1 MELLL
6 KRDEKQL
13 AFSTSY
19 DLFAK
24 LELTP
29 EEAAR
34 LRKAETNNVYVWQPD
49 LVSGMKEGSGSRLK
63 GAVLAFLLGIIVS
76 VAWSPLLFFP
86 VALISW
92 FPLSKL
98 VFTQS
103 RKGITVADLITG
115 RTIHCK
121 SIDELYVKENAI
133 KENTQKYCNAI
144 EQMHALD
151 DVQRI
156 KLGPE

>member
-49 LVSGMKEGSGSRLK
+49 LVSGMKEGSGSRLRSCFK
-63 GAVLAFLLGIIVS
+63 ILRAYKNKNLVQYMQCS
-76 VAWSPLLFFP
+76 W
-86 VALISW
+86 IS
-92 FPLSKL
+92 LDRHGHHARARSY
-98 VFTQS
+98 
-103 RKGITVADLITG
+103 ADLVAQG
-115 RTIHCK
+115 GLVNWHF
-121 SIDELYVKENAI
+121 
-133 KENTQKYCNAI
+133 I
-144 EQMHALD
+144 EH
-151 DVQRI
+151 VSH
-156 KLGPE
+156 